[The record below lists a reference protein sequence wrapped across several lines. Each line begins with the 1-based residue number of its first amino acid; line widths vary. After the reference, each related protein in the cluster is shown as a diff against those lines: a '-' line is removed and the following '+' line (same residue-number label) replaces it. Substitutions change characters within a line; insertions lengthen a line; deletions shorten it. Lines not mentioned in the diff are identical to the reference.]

1 MHFKV
6 VFHAKREVMKIFRHH
21 LYEYRKGLRNLILH
35 TTRRSF
41 GERIIK
47 KLVKEGVAYVIYP
60 VNNNRINV
68 FFGASECVDVIRHI
82 GKTDLKAYSAEEDF
96 ILGIMLG
103 YDRLRQCERYL
114 KKKNRMVPMD
124 TLAG

>member
-1 MHFKV
+1 
-6 VFHAKREVMKIFRHH
+6 MKIFYHH

-35 TTRRSF
+35 TTCRSF

-47 KLVKEGVAYVIYP
+47 KLEKEGVAYVIYP

-68 FFGASECVDVIRHI
+68 FFGASECVDIIRRI
-82 GKTDLKAYSAEEDF
+82 GKTDLKVYSAEEDF

-103 YDRLRQCERYL
+103 YDRLKQCQRYL
-114 KKKNRMVPMD
+114 KNKNSIVPMN